1 MMQSAAL
8 FHRGQM
14 VAMLYTV
21 LRHPTFKN
29 VFAMYKNNES
39 QAYNDDYYRNI
50 VMMTTLMIMIT
61 NRDDRLQRT
70 ELTKLHLLQ
79 GLYSLHSH
87 HYRVRER
94 GSREILRGPH

>member
-8 FHRGQM
+8 LHRGQM

-29 VFAMYKNNES
+29 VFAMYKSNES
-39 QAYNDDYYRNI
+39 QAYNDDYYHNI

-61 NRDDRLQRT
+61 IVTIVCNVQN
-70 ELTKLHLLQ
+70 LLSYICYK
-79 GLYSLHSH
+79 GYTAFTHIII
-87 HYRVRER
+87 E
-94 GSREILRGPH
+94 